1 MTKIL
6 VQTGQGANYYI
17 RLSWVHALASLN
29 HQVVYWDAAVRSPL
43 DIFYEFRPDVF
54 IGSTWQLDRALVKA
68 LIKYPET
75 ESIFCANNWGDNDED
90 IKKEFPIEFA
100 SDNEK
105 ACIDTLKQHT
115 GKPKYVFCQYHND
128 YAVETHKR
136 WANLGVEPFG
146 LLLSA
151 DTTDYKLTKPQKEYV
166 TDAVFVGGYWPYKAK
181 QIAPYLFPLTNTS
194 LNIKIFGF
202 GGWPVPN
209 FLGNISS
216 ENACKFYSSARVCP
230 NIFEPHSLA
239 LGFDINQRTYQIAA
253 AGGFQ
258 ICQNVEGIK
267 KHVFT
272 QDDIVFADN
281 QEDFI
286 TKCLYYI
293 QNPDQRLLQIRKSID
308 TVYRK
313 HTNYDRAAEL
323 LRRLGLTKEASEAD
337 VKADQ
342 IYRDVSKIINDKD
355 FNKAY
360 LELYS
365 GTN

>member
-1 MTKIL
+1 M
-6 VQTGQGANYYI
+6 
-17 RLSWVHALASLN
+17 
-29 HQVVYWDAAVRSPL
+29 YWDNSIRSPL

-75 ESIFCANNWGDNDED
+75 ESIFCANNWGEDDEE
-90 IKKEFPIEFA
+90 IKKQFPIDFA
-100 SDNEK
+100 SDSEK
-105 ACIDTLKQHT
+105 KHLEELKKHT
-115 GKPKYVFCQYHND
+115 GKPKYVFCQYHQD
-128 YAVETHKR
+128 YAAKTHKL

-151 DTTDYKLTKPQKEYV
+151 DTTDYKLTKPNKEYI
-166 TDAVFVGGYWPYKAK
+166 TDVAFVGGYWPYKAK
-181 QIAPYLFPLTNTS
+181 QIAPYLFPLTNTD
-194 LNIKIFGF
+194 LKVKIFGF

-209 FLGNISS
+209 FLGNITS
-216 ENACKFYSSARVCP
+216 ESACRFYSSAKVCP

-272 QDDIVFADN
+272 QDEIVFAND

-286 TKCLYYI
+286 TKCLFYI
-293 QNPDQRLLQIRKSID
+293 QNPDQRLPYIKKAAKA
-308 TVYRK
+308 VYNM
-313 HTNYDRAAEL
+313 HTNYHRTAEIL
-323 LRRLGLTKEASEAD
+323 FKLGLFDEYEQALQ
-337 VKADQ
+337 KAAQ
-342 IYRDVSKIINDKD
+342 TSRDAEVILQDPEFDKR
-355 FNKAY
+355 Y

-365 GTN
+365 